1 MNMDNSDIGIQAN
14 EPMESWISVAITSDP
29 YMRGYVS
36 GIIDGALNRPFEED
50 NTSYPKGIDP
60 PLLPHWTQPF
70 KDGYRSGFQ
79 AGLLTR
85 Y

>member
-1 MNMDNSDIGIQAN
+1 MNRDIDGIRIPAN
-14 EPMESWISVAITSDP
+14 KPINSWISDAITSDP
-29 YMRGYVS
+29 YMKGYVS
-36 GIIDGALNRPFEED
+36 GIIDGALNRPFVED

-60 PLLPHWTQPF
+60 PLMPHWTQPF

-85 Y
+85 

>member
-1 MNMDNSDIGIQAN
+1 MNMDISGIGIQAN
-14 EPMESWISVAITSDP
+14 VPMESRISDAIISDP

-50 NTSYPKGIDP
+50 NSSYPRGIDP

-79 AGLLTR
+79 AGLLIR
-85 Y
+85 